1 VDLPA
6 LLASADLISLHA
18 PLTAETR
25 HLIDREALRLVKPTA
40 VLANTARGGL
50 VDTAALVEALDEGR
64 LAAAGL
70 DVHEAEPLPDD
81 DPVRAAGRA
90 IILDHAGWY
99 SEESI
104 EALQRGAIEAA
115 VAVLTGR
122 RPASV
127 VNPEVY
133 ARLRPVAD
141 DRRA

>member
-1 VDLPA
+1 MPT
-6 LLASADLISLHA
+6 LLGRSDLISLHA
-18 PLTAETR
+18 PLTPETW
-25 HLIDREALRLVKPTA
+25 HLIDREALRLVKPTG

-50 VDTAALVEALDEGR
+50 VDTAALLEALDEGR

-70 DVHEAEPLPDD
+70 DVHEAEPLPADA
-81 DPVRAAGRA
+81 PVRTAGRA

-104 EALQRGAIEAA
+104 EALQRGAIEAVA
-115 VAVLTGR
+115 AVLTGR

-133 ARLRPVAD
+133 ARLRWVAD
-141 DRRA
+141 DPRA